1 MIWFAAMGEFRNP
14 CGSSVPPRLLGL
26 VLLLAAACFAPQADA
41 RLWTDSSGRYTLE
54 ANLVA
59 ANDTS
64 VVLQRAD
71 HELVSIPLD
80 KLSEADRAYVGSPAA
95 TDLARQSIDGR
106 QTWTLRDGTQISGRL
121 VDYMQG
127 DMTIRRR
134 RGRIYVNDRPLAN
147 LPEFY
152 QLLVPKIVAHFE
164 KAPSGDRQSL
174 EAWLARQPGQRR
186 TFALEGVVLET
197 DSGDEYSVPFF
208 LFSDDEQSL
217 LRSGYD
223 AWLAA
228 RKGNDFGAQDDESFR
243 LQALAAA
250 HRRDR
255 QVQHQIGHL
264 QLQLQAVQAGL
275 PSLWEVTLFPAAGR
289 GGRPQWVVMPGRDSR
304 QATAAAL
311 QQFPGYVAGPVRRV
325 AG

>member
-1 MIWFAAMGEFRNP
+1 MIWSVVVSEFRKP
-14 CGSSVPPRLLGL
+14 RRSFVHPRLFGC
-26 VLLLAAACFAPQADA
+26 VLLFSIASFAPHAEA

-54 ANLVA
+54 AELVA
-59 ANDTS
+59 ANHTT
-64 VVLQRAD
+64 VVLKRAD
-71 HELVSIPLD
+71 HELVAIPLD
-80 KLSEADRAYVGSPAA
+80 KLSEADRAYVASPAA
-95 TDLARQSIDGR
+95 ADLVRQAIDSV
-106 QTWTLRDGTQISGRL
+106 QTWTLRDGTEITGRL

-152 QLLVPKIVAHFE
+152 QLLIPKIAAHFE
-164 KAPSGDRQSL
+164 NLPGGDRPSL

-197 DSGDEYSVPFF
+197 ESGDEYSVPFF

-217 LRSGYD
+217 LHSGYD
-223 AWLAA
+223 AWLTTG
-228 RKGNDFGAQDDESFR
+228 KGRDFDAQDDESFR

-250 HRRDR
+250 RRRDQ
-255 QVQHQIGHL
+255 QVQHQIGLL

-275 PSLWEVTLFPAAGR
+275 TSLWEVTLFPAAGR

-311 QQFPGYVAGPVRRV
+311 QRFPGFVAGPVRRV